1 MCSSFV
7 IQPRVPF
14 LGFRGRKPVH
24 INSALKQQ
32 GHGFKFKLRKQSATN
47 KTFSHHVQFF
57 RTENTQTQKET
68 QTRGFTRKKFDPQLP
83 PRPEECIVLAVW
95 FLWGSL
101 CAWPLPFGPPWAL
114 LADAVPTAAPA
125 SCPALWSCP
134 PSGEMRRDGPWN
146 RREVRLGGAL

>member
-1 MCSSFV
+1 MARFDEERFSYGMLWTHV
-7 IQPRVPF
+7 KQHD
-14 LGFRGRKPVH
+14 H

-32 GHGFKFKLRKQSATN
+32 GHGFKFKLHKQSATN

-68 QTRGFTRKKFDPQLP
+68 QTRGFTRKKIDPQLP
-83 PRPEECIVLAVW
+83 PRPEECMVLAVW

-114 LADAVPTAAPA
+114 LAGRCGSNCSTSFVPSVLVMPTERGNATGWPM
-125 SCPALWSCP
+125 
-134 PSGEMRRDGPWN
+134 E
-146 RREVRLGGAL
+146 